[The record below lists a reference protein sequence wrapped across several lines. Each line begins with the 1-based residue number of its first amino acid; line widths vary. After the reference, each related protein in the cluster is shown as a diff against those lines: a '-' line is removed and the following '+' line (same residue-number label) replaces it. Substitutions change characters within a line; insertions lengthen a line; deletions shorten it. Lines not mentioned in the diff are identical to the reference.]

1 MKFWFLITSA
11 LIFVSCSTS
20 NPRRS
25 AKTQVVSL
33 PAPVMKPHQ
42 AVPKTSSENLLKLGQ
57 KAYQAHDYP
66 KSFDFF
72 VSAIQGLK
80 GTPKEIEAQ
89 YWAMRASAQ
98 LGRWSET
105 LALTDDLLKFQ
116 NWAPAQLSEIVAS
129 RIRALEAVGDHNQ
142 LLQTLQSEMED
153 PKLKSENDSFRLKA
167 LEVIESGLSAGDLEA
182 YLETTSPDFLK
193 AAASFRLGEISLD
206 AKDMSNAQ
214 VYFHKAQN
222 LGHDNETSRRAAD
235 ILSQL
240 DNLSKVESKTV
251 GVVLP
256 LTGKH
261 SVIAQKTL
269 RGIEMGLGLY
279 GKNISSF
286 KVAVVDD
293 EANPDKA
300 RQGVERLVREDN
312 VIGVIGSL
320 ESKTAS
326 GVASKSSELGVPS
339 LALSQKAGITELGPT
354 VHRNSLTSEMQVR
367 WLVKQ
372 AMEELGMKKFALL
385 YPNDPYGVEFAN
397 IFWDEV
403 LARGGQITS
412 AQTYSSKETD
422 FRFVIQRLVG
432 TYYVDSRADEYRLRL
447 KDWKEKNKNSKQEPP
462 EDLLPPIVDFDAIF
476 IPDSVKALG
485 QIAAML
491 SFNDVK
497 GIKLLGTNLWNVPG
511 VQKRAGSWSKDLIFV
526 DSFVATDPT
535 YQASSFVRDYK
546 ALFGEEPGIFELQG
560 YDSAL
565 IFRQLISQ
573 GNSSRDSLTRAL
585 GQLHDV
591 PGALAKLS
599 MGPDREVQR
608 PLVALTLEN
617 GQIVPLVSKNTP

>member
-1 MKFWFLITSA
+1 MKFLILTSLA
-11 LIFVSCSTS
+11 LSLASCSSPTIRHS
-20 NPRRS
+20 TKSSVAN
-25 AKTQVVSL
+25 L

-42 AVPKTSSENLLKLGQ
+42 AVPKTSAENLLKLGQ
-57 KAYQAHDYP
+57 KAYQARDYS
-66 KSFDFF
+66 KSFDLFI
-72 VSAIQGLK
+72 SAVQGFK
-80 GTPKEIEAQ
+80 GTPKELEAQ

-105 LALTDDLLKFQ
+105 LALTDDLLKFP
-116 NWAPAQLSEIVAS
+116 NWTPAQRSEIIAS
-129 RIRALEAVGDHNQ
+129 RVRALEAVGDNGR
-142 LLQTLQSEMED
+142 LLQTFQAELED
-153 PKLKSENDSFRLKA
+153 PKLKAENDSFRLKA
-167 LEVIESGLSAGDLEA
+167 LEVIESKLSTGDLEA
-182 YLETTSPDFLK
+182 YMETPAPDFLK
-193 AAASFRLGEISLD
+193 AAAAFRLGEISLD
-206 AKDMSNAQ
+206 AKDISNAQ
-214 VYFHKAQN
+214 SYFRRAQT
-222 LGHDNETSRRAAD
+222 LGRENETSRRAAD

-240 DNLSKVESKTV
+240 ENLNKVESKTV

-300 RQGVERLVREDN
+300 RQGVERLVKEDN

-339 LALSQKAGITELGPT
+339 LALSQKSGITELGPT

-432 TYYVDSRADEYRLRL
+432 TYYVDARADEYRLRV
-447 KDWKEKNKNSKQEPP
+447 KDWKDKNKNSKQEPP
-462 EDLLPPIVDFDAIF
+462 EDILPPIIDFDAIF

-497 GIKLLGTNLWNVPG
+497 NVKLLGTNLWNVPG
-511 VQKRAGSWSKDLIFV
+511 VQKRAGSWAKDLIFV

-535 YQASSFVRDYK
+535 YQASGFVRDYK

-565 IFRQLISQ
+565 IFRHLISQ
-573 GNSSRDSLTRAL
+573 GNSSRDSLNRAL

-617 GQIVPLVSKNTP
+617 GQIVPLVYKNTP